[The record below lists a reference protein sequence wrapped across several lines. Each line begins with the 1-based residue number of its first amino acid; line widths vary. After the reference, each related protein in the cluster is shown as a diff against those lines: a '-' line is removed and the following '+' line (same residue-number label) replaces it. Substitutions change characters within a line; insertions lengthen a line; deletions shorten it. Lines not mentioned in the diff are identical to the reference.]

1 MVKLYI
7 GGKKIYSVDLMF
19 AYVNIFKP
27 IAIKINIQD
36 YFDSI
41 INKKV
46 WGNPKKNIYYSPQ
59 DVLNNPMKYKEDY
72 ERIMNAK
79 LTYPIIIT
87 KNNVV
92 IDGVH
97 RIVKASYLNKK
108 QIKAYV
114 FDNTLLNN
122 FLLDKNKNFKK
133 IDKLTTTDLIILFNQ
148 RFKCSKV

>member
-1 MVKLYI
+1 MVATYSD
-7 GGKKIYSVDLMF
+7 GKKIYSVDLMI
-19 AYVNIFKP
+19 AYVNIYKP

-41 INKKV
+41 INYKG
-46 WGNPKKNIYYSPQ
+46 WGNPIKNIYYSPQ
-59 DVLNNPMKYKEDY
+59 DVLNNPIKYKEDY

-87 KNNVV
+87 KNNIV

-114 FDNTLLNN
+114 FDNTLLNK

-133 IDKLTTTDLIILFNQ
+133 VDKLTTTDLIMLFNR
-148 RFKCSKV
+148 RFKSAKV